1 MILDKIDGGELF
13 DRIIE
18 KENFSVNQKTNNNI
32 NCLVLLKKN
41 IIFLLFFF
49 DFIGRRRGQ
58 NHITTGGSVG
68 LHALARLRSSRHQ
81 SRERVVRR
89 H

>member
-32 NCLVLLKKN
+32 NFKFFLKKKN
-41 IIFLLFFF
+41 IFLFFF
-49 DFIGRRRGQ
+49 FDSIGRRRGQ

-68 LHALARLRSSRHQ
+68 LHALARLRSPRHQ
-81 SRERVVRR
+81 SRERVVR
-89 H
+89 